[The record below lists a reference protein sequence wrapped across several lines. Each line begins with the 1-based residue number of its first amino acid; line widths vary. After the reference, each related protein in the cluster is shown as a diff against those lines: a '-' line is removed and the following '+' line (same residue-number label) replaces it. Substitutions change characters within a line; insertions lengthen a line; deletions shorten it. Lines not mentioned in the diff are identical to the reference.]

1 MAKQEII
8 ITMHTLNKYGVP
20 CEDVTEYFE
29 RLSSSGNPAIFYM
42 EKTPVS
48 FGMFTKMKP
57 LSGGGDGDGNYP
69 DPFEP
74 VTGIPGYVFCVFRND
89 AEEFGNKGYCD
100 YYSLGSGSLMATI
113 ELPYMVASSVVK
125 PAVDINTDVVVY
137 DPVIIEDQS
146 YQYGRFKRDA
156 KGSLTIQ
163 GHVLC
168 DTGYYFPDALLF
180 VAGLNS
186 YTGEDMIP
194 PRNIPYTAFNV
205 EDNTV
210 TLLNHGF
217 VDGDNE
223 WINFNFVGTPPGGLV
238 SNKWYVV
245 VNVTVT
251 TFQLAVNPMEQNP
264 WTGNPIDITSQ
275 GTGFGVLV
283 VDYGN
288 YGYDNAKLQN
298 DANSMY
304 PVNIH
309 ENRLYV
315 NRYGED
321 KQTGR
326 LYYEELPDLTDNNYI
341 YKRMVAGYI
350 NLFVGEL
357 AVGTEYVIEV
367 PFSNL
372 LDANYPDKE
381 IYTDPVKVFNDQVD
395 DGSGK
400 YIIGSGQIQAR
411 FYYNSLFIILTF
423 DDIRGTAGNQA
434 YQKWYNS
441 SGQFLYEW
449 MYPFYTNS
457 QNVLVPYVLT
467 GRVNHQNSFFYVLGN
482 PETNESWLRQY
493 NLLTGYYVETKLE
506 NPYKDEAVSGGYY
519 KISNLQLIQDKYL
532 MCHFSGANG
541 HTVFFDAYVPSAGI
555 QGEIVLDVTNDYMGY
570 YVIPSIG
577 VNEPATSPI
586 TNTLLE
592 LCNDYRSLKMEW
604 AIDQV
609 QVCQDHAD
617 WCVAN
622 SCYQHEGPVA
632 GEDAPTS
639 LGRRNAVLNI
649 FAGFAEN
656 LCFITESNPED
667 EMIRAFEGWKLSP
680 HHWNNIIRGGNK
692 YMSFACAT
700 YPESVTHVVQGI
712 GQYLGDGNYSTEPSI
727 FEIPENLRGKYKIY
741 VQNFIWY

>member
-20 CEDVTEYFE
+20 CVDVTDYFE
-29 RLSSSGNPAIFYM
+29 RTSSSGNPAIFYM

-57 LSGGGDGDGNYP
+57 IPGGDDYP

-74 VTGIPGYVFCVFRND
+74 ITGIPGYVFCVFRND
-89 AEEFGNKGYCD
+89 AEGFGNKGYID
-100 YYSLGSGSLMATI
+100 YYSLGSGSLMATV
-113 ELPYMVASSVVK
+113 ELPYMVSESVVI
-125 PAVDINTDVVVY
+125 PAVDINTDVMVY
-137 DPVIIEDQS
+137 DPIFFEGQA
-146 YQYGRFKRDA
+146 YNYGRFKRNA
-156 KGSLTIQ
+156 NGSLTIQ

-168 DTGYYFPDALLF
+168 AKGYYFPDATLF

-186 YTGEDMIP
+186 YTGEAILP
-194 PRNIPYTAFNV
+194 PRNIPYTAFNA
-205 EDNTV
+205 ENDTV
-210 TLLNHGF
+210 TLINHGF
-217 VDGDNE
+217 VDGENE
-223 WINFNFVGTPPGGLV
+223 WILFDFVGTPPGGLV

-245 VNVTVT
+245 VNVTVDS
-251 TFQLAVNPMEQNP
+251 FQLAINPIEQTH
-264 WTGNPIDITSQ
+264 WTGTPIDITSQ
-275 GTGFGVLV
+275 GSGFGVLV

-298 DANSMY
+298 DRSSMY

-321 KQTGR
+321 QQTGR
-326 LYYEELPDLTDNNYI
+326 LYYEELPDLTDNNYA
-341 YKRMVAGYI
+341 YKRMVSGYEQ
-350 NLFVGEL
+350 LFVGQL
-357 AVGTEYVIEV
+357 AIGTEYVIEV

-372 LDANYPDKE
+372 LDPDYPNRLL
-381 IYTDPVKVFNDQVD
+381 YTDPVNVFNDQVD

-400 YIIGSGQIQAR
+400 YIIGSAQIQAG

-423 DDIRGTAGNQA
+423 DDIRGAAGNQA

-449 MYPFYTNS
+449 MYPFYINS
-457 QNVLVPYVLT
+457 LNVSVPYVLT
-467 GRVNHQNSFFYVLGN
+467 GRINHQNSFFYVLAN
-482 PETNESWLRQY
+482 PETKESWLRHY
-493 NLLTGYYVETKLE
+493 NLWTGLYVETKLE
-506 NPYKDEAVSGGYY
+506 NPYKDELVSGGYY
-519 KISNLQLIQDKYL
+519 KVTNLQLIQDKYL

-541 HTVFFDAYVPSAGI
+541 HTVFFDAYAPSAGI
-555 QGEIVLDVTNDYMGY
+555 QGEISLEVTTDYMGY
-570 YVIPSIG
+570 YVIPSIEG

-592 LCNDYRSLKMEW
+592 LCNDYRSLKMQW
-604 AIDQV
+604 ALDQV

-632 GEDAPTS
+632 GEDAATS
-639 LGRRNAVLNI
+639 LGRRNSVLNI
-649 FAGFAEN
+649 LAGFSEN
-656 LCFITESNPED
+656 ICFISESNPED
-667 EMIRAFEGWKLSP
+667 EMIRAFESWKTSP
-680 HHWNNIIRGGNK
+680 HHWNNIIRGSNK
-692 YMSFACAT
+692 CMSFACAT
-700 YPESVTHVVQGI
+700 YPESVTQVIQGP
-712 GQYLGDGNYSTEPSI
+712 GMYLGDGAYSTEPGI
-727 FEIPENLRGKYKIY
+727 YEIPENLRGKYKIY